1 MKTRLGWT
9 LQGPVSHIQQQSGSS
24 ECLFV
29 STCSAD
35 SELYHHVEKLWQL
48 DTLPYRSEKLT
59 RSRRDQEAMALLEAK
74 TQHVEVDGVLRYA
87 TPLLRRNNMPVLQA
101 PPEAVLP
108 QLRAMEKQ
116 LLKDTE
122 KATER
127 SSTS

>member
-1 MKTRLGWT
+1 M
-9 LQGPVSHIQQQSGSS
+9 
-24 ECLFV
+24 

-74 TQHVEVDGVLRYA
+74 TQRVEVDGVLRYA

-127 SSTS
+127 SSRS